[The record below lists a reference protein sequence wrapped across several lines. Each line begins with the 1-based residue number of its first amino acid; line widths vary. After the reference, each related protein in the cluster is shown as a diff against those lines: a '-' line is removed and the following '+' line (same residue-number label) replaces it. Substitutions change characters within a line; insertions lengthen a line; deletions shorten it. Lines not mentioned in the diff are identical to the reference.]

1 MASSRSVVGLAFAAV
16 VFSRCTCTTP
26 PNPTPATWAVIATHL
41 PSALMSVDGT
51 SSEDVWACGA
61 DKGSGPLVVHWDG
74 NAWTKLTTSVSGDL
88 WWVHAFPNGQAF
100 FGGAGGLVLEY
111 DGQKFTRLEPGF
123 ALARQTVFGVWG
135 TSPSDV
141 YAVGGSAGREG
152 FVWHWDGTA
161 FTSIDLPLDVPRLP
175 NGEAPGMFKVWGDGT
190 DVWVVGG
197 AGTILKKHGTDPFV
211 TVASGTKDTL
221 FTVHGSPGKP
231 VIVGGTTSPDAL
243 IGNASSGVF
252 ASAAPATNTGILQ
265 GVYQSD
271 GDVWASGEKGNVYQL
286 QGTSFGLVD
295 TKLTLDVG
303 SLHSVYID
311 DKGGIWS
318 AGGNVLSTTL
328 DDGTLIHRG
337 DPISPLTL
345 PAPDAGPDGDA
356 APPAVCP
363 QAVIDVAA
371 NKTAARRWDEQMLAS
386 IRRDLPR
393 PTVHARNLF
402 HVSAAMWD
410 AWAAYDTVAGGVF
423 VKEKQTASGDVTVA
437 RSEAISYAAYRVLLD
452 RYTKAVGG
460 SIDVACYR
468 AVMTAMGY
476 DPDDATSTGT
486 TPRALG
492 NRIGAAIALF
502 GATDGSNQATNYAD
516 AAPPAIV
523 NPPLVVD
530 DPGATLADPN
540 VWQPLNL
547 SVAATQNGIVLP
559 AGVQSYIGSHWGN
572 VTPFAMKR
580 ASNQVPWHDPGPA
593 PVADSSVLPFIQEV
607 IQRSS
612 ELDPNDGATIDISP
626 GAYGND
632 SLGANDG
639 TGRASNPITNQPY
652 APEIVKRGDFGR
664 ALAEFWADGP
674 VSETPPG
681 HWNVIANLVADSPS
695 NTFKLYGTG
704 TPLDAL
710 SWDVH
715 VYLALNGAVHDAAIT
730 AWDLK
735 RRSMTVRP
743 ISLIRF
749 LGKNKTLPI
758 VPGLI
763 EEITDASSAPGQR
776 HAHLALYKGELAI
789 KAWRGEPCDRK
800 AQVSGADWIRAV
812 DWMPYQRR
820 TFVTPA
826 FPGFISG
833 HSTFSRAAA
842 EVLVA
847 LTGSPYFPG
856 GLGEYVLPKDTWL
869 TFEVGPSA
877 DIHLQWASYYDAAD
891 QAGQSRIWGGI
902 HISADDFA
910 GRKMGSLVGTDAV
923 TLAGKYFT
931 GTAP

>member
-1 MASSRSVVGLAFAAV
+1 
-16 VFSRCTCTTP
+16 
-26 PNPTPATWAVIATHL
+26 
-41 PSALMSVDGT
+41 
-51 SSEDVWACGA
+51 VWACGA

-74 NAWTKLTTSVSGDL
+74 NAWTKLATGFSGDL
-88 WWVHAFPNGQAF
+88 WWAHAFPGRAF

-111 DGQKFTRLEPGF
+111 DGQKFTRLEPPF

-135 TSPSDV
+135 TSPTDV

-152 FVWHWDGTA
+152 FIWHWDGAA
-161 FTSIDLPLDVPRLP
+161 FTSIDLPADVPRLP

-211 TVASGTKDTL
+211 TVPSGTTDTL
-221 FTVHGSPGKP
+221 FTVNGSLGKP

-243 IGNASSGVF
+243 IGNSASGVF
-252 ASAAPATNTGILQ
+252 ASAAPVTNSGILQ
-265 GVYQSD
+265 GVYQAD
-271 GDVWASGEKGNVYQL
+271 GDVWASGEKGNVYEL
-286 QGTSFGLVD
+286 QGSSFAPVD

-303 SLHSVYID
+303 SLHAMYID
-311 DKGGIWS
+311 EKGGIWS
-318 AGGNVLSTTL
+318 VGGNVLSTSL

-337 DPISPLTL
+337 DAISPITL
-345 PAPDAGPDGDA
+345 PSPDGGTDGDA

-371 NKTAARRWDEQMLAS
+371 NKSAARRWDEQMLAS

-402 HVSAAMWD
+402 HVSAARWD
-410 AWAAYDTVAGGVF
+410 AWAAYDSVAEGVF
-423 VKEKQTASGDVTVA
+423 VKEKQTPSGDVTLA
-437 RSEAISYAAYRVLLD
+437 RSEAISYAAYRVLVD

-460 SIDVACYR
+460 PVDLACYR

-476 DPDDATSTGT
+476 DPDDATDTGA

-492 NRIGAAIALF
+492 NRIGKAIALF
-502 GATDGSNQATNYAD
+502 GASDGSNQAANYAD
-516 AAPPAIV
+516 QAPPSIV

-530 DPGATLADPN
+530 DPGATLVDPN

-559 AGVQSYIGSHWGN
+559 SGVQSYIGSQWGS
-572 VTPFAMKR
+572 VAPFAMKR
-580 ASNQVPWHDPGPA
+580 TSDQVPWHDPGPA
-593 PVADSSVLPFIQEV
+593 PVADSSILPYVQEV
-607 IQRSS
+607 IARSS
-612 ELDPNDGATIDISP
+612 ELDPNDATTIDISP
-626 GAYGND
+626 GAYGNN

-639 TGRASNPITNQPY
+639 AGRAQNPITNQPY
-652 APEIVKRGDFGR
+652 AANVVNRGDFGR

-674 VSETPPG
+674 NSETPPG

-695 NTFKLYGTG
+695 TTFELYGTG
-704 TPLDAL
+704 APLDAL

-715 VYLALNGAVHDAAIT
+715 VYLALNAAVHDAGIT

-735 RRSMTVRP
+735 RRTMSVRP

-749 LGKNKTLPI
+749 FGKNKTLPI

-800 AQVSGADWIRAV
+800 AQVSGSDWIRAV

-842 EVLVA
+842 EVLTT

-856 GLGEYVLPKDTWL
+856 GLGEYVLPKGSWL
-869 TFEVGPSA
+869 TFENGPTT
-877 DIHLQWASYYDAAD
+877 DIRLQWPTYYDASD

-902 HISADDFA
+902 HITADDFA
-910 GRKMGSLVGTDAV
+910 GRKLGSLVGMDAV

-931 GTAP
+931 GSAP